1 MDLLQV
7 RNVLIGHWCVFSAVS
22 VKSFALLR
30 NVFNKCILDASSF
43 SDIYILK
50 IQFSYSEAC
59 PFVFSVAPFKEQ
71 F

>member
-1 MDLLQV
+1 MCLLV
-7 RNVLIGHWCVFSAVS
+7 IGVS
-22 VKSFALLR
+22 LVQCLSNLLLFLETF
-30 NVFNKCILDASSF
+30 FNKFILDASSF

-59 PFVFSVAPFKEQ
+59 LFVFSVAPFKEQ